1 MKLHNIEK
9 SIALFD
15 RAKSLMP
22 GGVNSPVR
30 AFKNINGNPIFFE
43 KAKGA
48 YLFDAD
54 GNEYIDYIGSWGP
67 MIMGHSHPEVVNAIK
82 NQADLGTSYGA
93 PTGLE
98 SDLAS
103 LIIQCIPSIEK
114 IRMVNSGTE
123 ATMSTIRLARGY
135 TNKNKIIKF
144 DGCYHGHVDSLLIKA
159 GSGVSTFGLPDS
171 PGIPKDL
178 AKHTI
183 TCPYNDVEA
192 FEKIFHE
199 IKDDLAAVIVEP
211 VAGNM
216 GFVPGTKK
224 FLETLREKT
233 SSSNS
238 LLIFDEVMSGFRV
251 SLGGA
256 QEIYNI
262 KPDLTAL
269 GKVIGGG
276 LPVGAFG
283 GKKDIM
289 DYLAPIGPVYQAG
302 TLSGN
307 PLAMAA
313 GSTLLNL
320 IIKENKTEKH
330 SMSVFNSSFKNIF
343 KTLKSVYQYKNAF
356 LFLIAFFLFID
367 GAHTVIYLATTFAL
381 NLGLETSSI
390 IQALIL
396 VQFVAFPATLLWG
409 YVANKYGDKLVLYIT
424 ITSYICIIIYSTT
437 LSSALEFYL
446 LAAWVGFV
454 QGGIQG
460 SSRGMFG
467 KLIPKEKAGE
477 FFGLYNVMG
486 RAGAILGPLMVGTF
500 LTLYGNVRIALLPIA
515 VLFII
520 GGLLLTRVK
529 NEIV

>member
-1 MKLHNIEK
+1 LHNIEK

-98 SDLAS
+98 SDVAS

-289 DYLAPIGPVYQAG
+289 DYLAPVGPVYQAG

-320 IIKENKTEKH
+320 IIKENPFELLEANAKELLGG
-330 SMSVFNSSFKNIF
+330 MRNIMNTAGIPF
-343 KTLKSVYQYKNAF
+343 
-356 LFLIAFFLFID
+356 
-367 GAHTVIYLATTFAL
+367 
-381 NLGLETSSI
+381 
-390 IQALIL
+390 
-396 VQFVAFPATLLWG
+396 
-409 YVANKYGDKLVLYIT
+409 
-424 ITSYICIIIYSTT
+424 STNQM
-437 LSSALEFYL
+437 
-446 LAAWVGFV
+446 G
-454 QGGIQG
+454 
-460 SSRGMFG
+460 GMFG
-467 KLIPKEKAGE
+467 FFFSEKLPENIVDVSASDDNIFALFLNACIRNGIYFAPSKFEAGFISTKHGNNE
-477 FFGLYNVMG
+477 
-486 RAGAILGPLMVGTF
+486 IHK
-500 LTLYGNVRIALLPIA
+500 TLE
-515 VLFII
+515 II
-520 GGLLLTRVK
+520 ENIIKTGVTK
-529 NEIV
+529 NEI